1 VGSLMSPTQVG
12 AGSWDPAGKGAPVS
26 GRDEGMTSVVETQ
39 TADTSAPARPRSP
52 DHAARTG
59 SLLREASLIVALY
72 LGYISARLLANGDTL
87 AARAHADEI
96 LHLERWLNIDVEAAT
111 NVAVSSTV
119 WLAGPSSYWY
129 AALHYLVTPAVLVW
143 LFLRHRQDYNQAR
156 TALVLTSAIGLVG
169 FLLYPTAPP
178 RFVPGYVDTLARY
191 ADIGW
196 WSAHASAPRGFG
208 QFTNELAAMPSLH
221 CGWAL
226 WVAWVVTSSSAN
238 RKLKVAAVTYAL
250 GTAVVVVVTGNHWVL
265 DVIVGW
271 AVAGVGIVLAA
282 TPFGRLVDDRIVAT
296 VLGRGANR
304 AGSLLVRGFQEM
316 SASLSW
322 TLVTPIAASTFSS
335 PAAPG
340 ASPRTV
346 QEPGAAKNL
355 KSPVSLETTSA
366 VNSPPESSSRTYAE
380 DTGSPSRTT

>member
-1 VGSLMSPTQVG
+1 
-12 AGSWDPAGKGAPVS
+12 
-26 GRDEGMTSVVETQ
+26 
-39 TADTSAPARPRSP
+39 
-52 DHAARTG
+52 
-59 SLLREASLIVALY
+59 
-72 LGYISARLLANGDTL
+72 
-87 AARAHADEI
+87 
-96 LHLERWLNIDVEAAT
+96 
-111 NVAVSSTV
+111 
-119 WLAGPSSYWY
+119 
-129 AALHYLVTPAVLVW
+129 
-143 LFLRHRQDYNQAR
+143 
-156 TALVLTSAIGLVG
+156 
-169 FLLYPTAPP
+169 
-178 RFVPGYVDTLARY
+178 
-191 ADIGW
+191 
-196 WSAHASAPRGFG
+196 
-208 QFTNELAAMPSLH
+208 MPSLH

-271 AVAGVGIVLAA
+271 AVAVVGIVLAA
-282 TPFGRLVDDRIVAT
+282 TPFGRLVDDRINAT

-355 KSPVSLETTSA
+355 KSPVSLENHLGGELAAGVQQPHVRRGHRRAVPHDLTLDHGLLRRVHPCRGTRALHRGTTHGPDLFRFRFVGTSQA
-366 VNSPPESSSRTYAE
+366 VFSIGTPTSEPYSVQ
-380 DTGSPSRTT
+380 DPS